1 MTVPPTLPFPALCCV
16 AAALFAGHSTCVSP
30 RPLLVRA
37 SSRLT
42 VDLTRRR
49 AMDFLQN
56 VEREARKGG
65 HEGEKAPATG
75 ATTTAEA
82 SNAAGPAAGHG
93 SAAGDGTGGS
103 GVKEEKGKKKK
114 PVVCIVMGMAG
125 SGKTTLL
132 QRLNLY
138 TTEMGI
144 KSYFINL
151 DPAVK
156 QVPFGASIDIRDT
169 VNYKEV
175 MSQYGLGPNGA
186 ITTSLNLFATR
197 FDQVLDLLEKRSDD
211 LEYVFIDTPGQIEVF
226 TWSASGQIIT
236 ETLASAFPTALV
248 YVVDTPRTAN
258 PTTFMSNMLYACS
271 VLYKSRLP
279 LVLALNKSDI
289 LSPKFALEWM
299 SDFEKLQ
306 EALDSSGDESYM
318 NSLNRSLSLVLDEFY
333 NALTAVGV
341 SAASGDGMPALFKAL
356 DNAGSE
362 FERDYLPDLQRRV
375 AEAKARQEAAKQRSM
390 EKLMTDI
397 AISAEDSV
405 SAKPSAREKP
415 PRPQGS
421 AAAAA
426 LGGGAA
432 AGAGSGAGVGLGE
445 GGATAT
451 GDTIGLERLAG
462 AGGKGGSGAE
472 ADATAAAAA
481 TPGGADIEAHDV

>member
-1 MTVPPTLPFPALCCV
+1 MEFLQKVEEEARRGGDDGASPA
-16 AAALFAGHSTCVSP
+16 
-30 RPLLVRA
+30 A
-37 SSRLT
+37 SSDPT
-42 VDLTRRR
+42 GEGGGGSSSSATP
-49 AMDFLQN
+49 AG
-56 VEREARKGG
+56 EKGEAR
-65 HEGEKAPATG
+65 T
-75 ATTTAEA
+75 
-82 SNAAGPAAGHG
+82 
-93 SAAGDGTGGS
+93 
-103 GVKEEKGKKKK
+103 KKK

-138 TTEMGI
+138 TAEKGI

-236 ETLASAFPTALV
+236 ETLASAFPTTLV
-248 YVVDTPRTAN
+248 YVVDTPRTSN

-306 EALDSSGDESYM
+306 EALDTSGDESYM
-318 NSLNRSLSLVLDEFY
+318 NSLNRSLALVLDEFY

-356 DNAGSE
+356 DNAALE
-362 FERDYLPDLQRRV
+362 FERDYLPDLQRRIQ
-375 AEAKARQEAAKQRSM
+375 EAKARQETAKQRSM

-397 AISAEDSV
+397 AISSGENDST
-405 SAKPSAREKP
+405 APGTKGA
-415 PRPQGS
+415 PRPGG

-426 LGGGAA
+426 AAGGVGRITRVGVPIGSEGLPGTSGDGVEGG
-432 AGAGSGAGVGLGE
+432 AGAGISA
-445 GGATAT
+445 
-451 GDTIGLERLAG
+451 R
-462 AGGKGGSGAE
+462 
-472 ADATAAAAA
+472 
-481 TPGGADIEAHDV
+481 PGGADIEAHDV

>member
-1 MTVPPTLPFPALCCV
+1 ME
-16 AAALFAGHSTCVSP
+16 
-30 RPLLVRA
+30 
-37 SSRLT
+37 
-42 VDLTRRR
+42 
-49 AMDFLQN
+49 FLQK
-56 VEREARKGG
+56 VEEEARRGG
-65 HEGEKAPATG
+65 DDGASPTAASDPTGAGGGSSSATTAGEKG
-75 ATTTAEA
+75 EA
-82 SNAAGPAAGHG
+82 R
-93 SAAGDGTGGS
+93 T
-103 GVKEEKGKKKK
+103 KKK

-138 TTEMGI
+138 TAEKGI

-236 ETLASAFPTALV
+236 ETLASAFPTTLV

-306 EALDSSGDESYM
+306 EALDTSGDESYM
-318 NSLNRSLSLVLDEFY
+318 NSLNRSLALVLDEFY

-341 SAASGDGMPALFKAL
+341 SAASGDGMPALF
-356 DNAGSE
+356 
-362 FERDYLPDLQRRV
+362 
-375 AEAKARQEAAKQRSM
+375 
-390 EKLMTDI
+390 
-397 AISAEDSV
+397 
-405 SAKPSAREKP
+405 
-415 PRPQGS
+415 
-421 AAAAA
+421 
-426 LGGGAA
+426 
-432 AGAGSGAGVGLGE
+432 
-445 GGATAT
+445 
-451 GDTIGLERLAG
+451 
-462 AGGKGGSGAE
+462 
-472 ADATAAAAA
+472 
-481 TPGGADIEAHDV
+481 

>member
-1 MTVPPTLPFPALCCV
+1 MEFLQKVEEEARRGGDDGASP
-16 AAALFAGHSTCVSP
+16 AAASDPTGTGGVS
-30 RPLLVRA
+30 
-37 SSRLT
+37 SS
-42 VDLTRRR
+42 
-49 AMDFLQN
+49 A
-56 VEREARKGG
+56 
-65 HEGEKAPATG
+65 
-75 ATTTAEA
+75 
-82 SNAAGPAAGHG
+82 NAAGG
-93 SAAGDGTGGS
+93 
-103 GVKEEKGKKKK
+103 KGEASTKKK

-138 TTEMGI
+138 TAEKGI

-236 ETLASAFPTALV
+236 ETLASAFPTTLV

-306 EALDSSGDESYM
+306 EALDTSGDESYM
-318 NSLNRSLSLVLDEFY
+318 NSLNRSLALVLDEFY

-356 DNAGSE
+356 DNAALE
-362 FERDYLPDLQRRV
+362 FERDYLPDLQRRIK
-375 AEAKARQEAAKQRSM
+375 EAKARQEAAKQASLPHPPKRSM

-397 AISAEDSV
+397 AISSGDND
-405 SAKPSAREKP
+405 
-415 PRPQGS
+415 S
-421 AAAAA
+421 AAPGTKGAA
-426 LGGGAA
+426 GGAA
-432 AGAGSGAGVGLGE
+432 VAGTGGRTATGADVGRITRVGVPIGSEGSSGTSGDGTEGGAGAGPPA
-445 GGATAT
+445 
-451 GDTIGLERLAG
+451 R
-462 AGGKGGSGAE
+462 
-472 ADATAAAAA
+472 
-481 TPGGADIEAHDV
+481 PGGADIEAHDV